1 MPDDNTL
8 PLVAKDTTQTKGS
21 IKGLIFNIQRFSIHD
36 GPGIRTT
43 VFMKGCP
50 LQCQWCSNPESQQAS
65 PEILT
70 LDRNCIKC
78 GKCVEAC
85 PQDAITMTESGRSI
99 DRNKCDRCLECAL
112 VCPAEAIQIVGKY
125 MRIDEVISEVVKDRI
140 FYQNSGGG
148 VTVSGGEPLLQWEFV
163 RELLRKCK
171 ARNLHTVL
179 DTSGY
184 APWKVIEEVLR
195 YTDLVLYDVKLLD
208 SARHQAATGV
218 TNEIILANAAKVA
231 RSKRTWLRYAVI
243 PGFNDS
249 ESCTR
254 EIAAFAS
261 SLPFEKVSLLPYHAM
276 ATQKYERLGRE
287 YTCEGISPPTSE
299 HLKQIAQIFES
310 SGVNI
315 TIGY

>member
-148 VTVSGGEPLLQWEFV
+148 VTVSGGEPGNSFV
-163 RELLRKCK
+163 SC
-171 ARNLHTVL
+171 
-179 DTSGY
+179 SG
-184 APWKVIEEVLR
+184 
-195 YTDLVLYDVKLLD
+195 
-208 SARHQAATGV
+208 SAKP
-218 TNEIILANAAKVA
+218 EICILF
-231 RSKRTWLRYAVI
+231 WI
-243 PGFNDS
+243 PADM
-249 ESCTR
+249 
-254 EIAAFAS
+254 
-261 SLPFEKVSLLPYHAM
+261 LP
-276 ATQKYERLGRE
+276 GR
-287 YTCEGISPPTSE
+287 
-299 HLKQIAQIFES
+299 
-310 SGVNI
+310 
-315 TIGY
+315 